1 MHLQHTHLTLYEQNW
16 VLITDQ
22 MTSSLCMMLYQ
33 AHATVGEEG
42 QVGMLSQGSVA
53 DAGCRLAG
61 KFWRRA
67 LRLADLDR
75 VCRSH
80 GWGVAR
86 YTCSRQY
93 TGDRVSRGSP
103 SQAFQSLPT
112 SARSSPPLAITR
124 TQPAL
129 SQPCNALLPPPRSPP
144 CLVLSPGCVRRNQPR
159 YLRKHGGCTQARL
172 GTTFISTHINSFS
185 GWNARA

>member
-22 MTSSLCMMLYQ
+22 MTSSLCIMLYQ
-33 AHATVGEEG
+33 VHAAVGEEG
-42 QVGMLSQGSVA
+42 QVGMLSEGSVA

-80 GWGVAR
+80 GWGLRDTRAR
-86 YTCSRQY
+86 
-93 TGDRVSRGSP
+93 VNA
-103 SQAFQSLPT
+103 QAI
-112 SARSSPPLAITR
+112 A
-124 TQPAL
+124 
-129 SQPCNALLPPPRSPP
+129 
-144 CLVLSPGCVRRNQPR
+144 
-159 YLRKHGGCTQARL
+159 
-172 GTTFISTHINSFS
+172 
-185 GWNARA
+185 